1 MLRLTLNC
9 QRKTKEAGNEVGRE
23 NFHSA
28 GKKAPG
34 LWEGCYYLPGVCF
47 SFFFASCPE
56 PGCSPSPTRQLVCII
71 QGLMAGSLRGDS
83 RRAGARAGFW
93 VRADHK
99 CKLVRN

>member
-1 MLRLTLNC
+1 MKSGGKISIQPEKRHQGYGKDVITC
-9 QRKTKEAGNEVGRE
+9 Q
-23 NFHSA
+23 
-28 GKKAPG
+28 
-34 LWEGCYYLPGVCF
+34 VCVF
-47 SFFFASCPE
+47 LFFCVLSG